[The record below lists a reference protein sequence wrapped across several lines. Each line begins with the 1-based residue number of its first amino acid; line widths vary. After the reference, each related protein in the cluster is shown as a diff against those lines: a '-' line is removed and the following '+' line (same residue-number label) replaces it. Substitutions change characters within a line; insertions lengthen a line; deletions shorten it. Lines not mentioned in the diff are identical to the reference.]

1 MKAGF
6 YKNDP
11 LDREEETAQDTGG
24 TLPEKDDEESDA

>member
-11 LDREEETAQDTGG
+11 LEREEEITQDTGG